1 MDSSDYIYILIS
13 VYMFNNNKLRKRSQK
28 FKWER
33 RENGR
38 LWRKASEESNDINTT
53 HLHGL

>member
-13 VYMFNNNKLRKRSQK
+13 IYMFNNNKLRKRSQK

-53 HLHGL
+53 NLHGL

>member
-38 LWRKASEESNDINTT
+38 LWRKVSEESNDINTI
-53 HLHGL
+53 HIHGL